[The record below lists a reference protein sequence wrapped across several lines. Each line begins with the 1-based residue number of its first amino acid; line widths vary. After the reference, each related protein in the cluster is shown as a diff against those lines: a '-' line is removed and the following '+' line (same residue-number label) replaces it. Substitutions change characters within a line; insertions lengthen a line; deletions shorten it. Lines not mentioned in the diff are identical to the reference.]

1 MLKRFMRR
9 LRSGSTSPL
18 SYEEQR
24 QRLEDGSLDA
34 RRYLAAQ
41 GDTRP
46 EILYYLAEDE
56 DAGVRSAVAGNPG
69 TPHQADRNLTRDA
82 SDDVRRELA
91 RKVARL
97 LPTLTHHEQ
106 DRLRE
111 RTIELIEILATD
123 QLAAVRRVLS
133 EELKSSRNVPKPI
146 VDRLARDLDLIVSAP
161 ILEYSP
167 LLGDDD
173 LLEIIASCQ
182 VEGAMAA
189 IARRADLPQSVSE
202 AIVATLDIPAVAALL
217 NNPSARLREDVL
229 DQIIDA
235 AGSIDVWH
243 QPLVLRT
250 ELSMRAIRRI
260 AGFVAS
266 SLVDQLMTRNDL
278 DEETAATLARRVR
291 ERVAAGEHELPR
303 RAFDELLAEVAAME
317 RAGHLD
323 EAEIEK
329 AIDGGRRDF
338 VIAAFCVRSGMRPA
352 AVRQVLGCRLAKPV
366 CALVWRSGLSM
377 RLAVKVQRQIALIP
391 QSGLIHAR
399 GGTNYPLTP
408 EEMSWHLEF
417 FSLDE
422 PRR

>member
-1 MLKRFMRR
+1 MLKRLMRR
-9 LRSGSTSPL
+9 LRSGPSGPL
-18 SYEEQR
+18 SYEEQKE
-24 QRLEDGSLDA
+24 RLESGSLDVRRHLA
-34 RRYLAAQ
+34 RQ
-41 GDTRP
+41 DDTRP

-56 DAGVRSAVAGNPG
+56 DPTVRRAVAANPG
-69 TPHQADRNLTRDA
+69 TPYQADRYLSRDI

-97 LPTLTHHEQ
+97 LPNLSIGEQ

-111 RTIELIEILATD
+111 RTIELIDILAQD

-146 VDRLARDLDLIVSAP
+146 VEKLAHDLDLIVSAP

-167 LLGDDD
+167 LLSDGD
-173 LLEIIASCQ
+173 LLEIIATCQ
-182 VEGAMAA
+182 VEGALAA
-189 IARRADLPQSVSE
+189 IARRNHLPDTVSE

-217 NNPSARLREDVL
+217 ANPSARLREDVL
-229 DQIIDA
+229 DRIIDSA
-235 AGSIDVWH
+235 ASIDIWH

-266 SLVDQLMTRNDL
+266 SLVDQLMARNDL

-291 ERVAAGEHELPR
+291 ERVAAGEHETPR
-303 RAFDELLAEVAAME
+303 QAFDELRAEVAEMG
-317 RAGHLD
+317 RMGRLD
-323 EAEIEK
+323 EAEIER

-338 VIAAFCVRSGMRPA
+338 VIAAFCVRTGLRPA

-366 CALVWRSGLSM
+366 CALVWRAGLSM
-377 RLAVKVQRQIALIP
+377 RLAMKVQRQIALIP
-391 QSGLIHAR
+391 QNGLLHAR
-399 GGTNYPLTP
+399 GGTDYPMSP
-408 EEMSWHLEF
+408 EEMAWHLEF
-417 FSLDE
+417 FALDE
-422 PRR
+422 PGR